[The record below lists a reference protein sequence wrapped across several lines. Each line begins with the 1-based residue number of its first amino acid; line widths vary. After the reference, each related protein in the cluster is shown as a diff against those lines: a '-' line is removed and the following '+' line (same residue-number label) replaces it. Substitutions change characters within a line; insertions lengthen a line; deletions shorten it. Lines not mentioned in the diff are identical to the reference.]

1 MHDKPVSLMLAA
13 ITWWSTRAACGHSLL
28 VFRKPC
34 PGDRAASAGSERSR
48 ISVIEVRPRPVVA
61 QKKLSQSD
69 FAAFVMETDV
79 STTNFLKCS

>member
-61 QKKLSQSD
+61 QKK
-69 FAAFVMETDV
+69 AV
-79 STTNFLKCS
+79 SVGLRCLCDGDRCFND